1 MSQRET
7 DRLITN
13 VITKTID
20 TYNTIV
26 SPVVINTFKKV
37 KGDNWIR
44 NEETIENSTGKETYY
59 IYVKNNLAEY
69 DTLSIRVDPVNE
81 LKYKKIKGINVK
93 FDAKI
98 ANTISIP
105 KLSSITG
112 IIFDKE
118 YPVIINQNV
127 KKNNSIECEL
137 FGDGVNGE
145 TIYNA
150 IQNYEFFINLN
161 FNGNKSNCKLS
172 ISNIMIEIIFDN
184 ELDKEKEALYNRLEP
199 YFNDLSVVVDAI
211 NQIVNPTY
219 TPVMTLTTQYEMLKS
234 STLECTLMANDIP
247 LPNAEIEWY
256 VNDVFQGSTNTN
268 DDGVARLAWQIDDLT
283 DFKLECRYA
292 GHGEYNSASMV
303 QNVTA
308 VKMNPNITCSL
319 NKERKNYQVNNST
332 YEPMII
338 DCDNDLVEEYPIKIT
353 YKLYNN
359 NTLLSSVD
367 YGEVDDDF
375 YIELLSYPKN
385 VNKIIIEAKE
395 NDWYSGQTITISGI
409 TINNMGSNQTTF
421 KSPTVSLASS
431 YNYYGDYLYFKV
443 MLGNQRLKS
452 GTCNIKVG
460 NKTLSNVKPN
470 GDGYYLFRLN
480 TANGVSN
487 TTKDK
492 TIKYVITYNG
502 DKANNINSVKK
513 NGTFKLH
520 AKDSKTVFFNKYNG
534 YDKNSNTKPYR
545 KWYTL
550 ESGKEK
556 VCVCGNSSNPI
567 SSSSGTY
574 PRPRKLKCSSPSLNI
589 ADAVIDSVTVSYE
602 DANYPKNDNLNTHN
616 SISIG
621 KSKNQCTI
629 HLGKKHVMTDKVNAG
644 NKTFK
649 KHSFKLNGSWSLKQ
663 INDMYIILDWA
674 KNTNGNVGRLK
685 VRNCKVKVSYRI
697 KQTIS

>member
-69 DTLSIRVDPVNE
+69 DTLSIRVDPVKE

-98 ANTISIP
+98 ANTISVP

-219 TPVMTLTTQYEMLKS
+219 TPVMTLTSQYEMLKS
-234 STLECTLMANDIP
+234 STLECTLMVNDTP

-292 GHGEYNSASMV
+292 GHGEYNSATMV

-308 VKMNPNITCSL
+308 VKMNPNITCS
-319 NKERKNYQVNNST
+319 Q
-332 YEPMII
+332 
-338 DCDNDLVEEYPIKIT
+338 
-353 YKLYNN
+353 
-359 NTLLSSVD
+359 
-367 YGEVDDDF
+367 
-375 YIELLSYPKN
+375 
-385 VNKIIIEAKE
+385 
-395 NDWYSGQTITISGI
+395 
-409 TINNMGSNQTTF
+409 
-421 KSPTVSLASS
+421 
-431 YNYYGDYLYFKV
+431 
-443 MLGNQRLKS
+443 
-452 GTCNIKVG
+452 
-460 NKTLSNVKPN
+460 
-470 GDGYYLFRLN
+470 
-480 TANGVSN
+480 
-487 TTKDK
+487 
-492 TIKYVITYNG
+492 
-502 DKANNINSVKK
+502 
-513 NGTFKLH
+513 
-520 AKDSKTVFFNKYNG
+520 
-534 YDKNSNTKPYR
+534 
-545 KWYTL
+545 
-550 ESGKEK
+550 
-556 VCVCGNSSNPI
+556 
-567 SSSSGTY
+567 
-574 PRPRKLKCSSPSLNI
+574 
-589 ADAVIDSVTVSYE
+589 
-602 DANYPKNDNLNTHN
+602 
-616 SISIG
+616 
-621 KSKNQCTI
+621 
-629 HLGKKHVMTDKVNAG
+629 
-644 NKTFK
+644 
-649 KHSFKLNGSWSLKQ
+649 
-663 INDMYIILDWA
+663 
-674 KNTNGNVGRLK
+674 
-685 VRNCKVKVSYRI
+685 
-697 KQTIS
+697 

>member
-59 IYVKNNLAEY
+59 IYVKNNLAEF
-69 DTLSIRVDPVNE
+69 DTLSIRVDPVKE
-81 LKYKKIKGINVK
+81 LKYKKIKGINVM

-98 ANTISIP
+98 ANTISVP

-219 TPVMTLTTQYEMLKS
+219 TPVMTLTSQYEMLKS
-234 STLECTLMANDIP
+234 STLECTLMVNDAP

-319 NKERKNYQVNNST
+319 NKEGKNYQCNNST

-338 DCDNDLVEEYPIKIT
+338 DCDNDLVEEYPIKIA

-375 YIELLSYPKN
+375 YIEL
-385 VNKIIIEAKE
+385 
-395 NDWYSGQTITISGI
+395 
-409 TINNMGSNQTTF
+409 
-421 KSPTVSLASS
+421 
-431 YNYYGDYLYFKV
+431 
-443 MLGNQRLKS
+443 
-452 GTCNIKVG
+452 
-460 NKTLSNVKPN
+460 
-470 GDGYYLFRLN
+470 
-480 TANGVSN
+480 
-487 TTKDK
+487 
-492 TIKYVITYNG
+492 
-502 DKANNINSVKK
+502 
-513 NGTFKLH
+513 
-520 AKDSKTVFFNKYNG
+520 
-534 YDKNSNTKPYR
+534 
-545 KWYTL
+545 
-550 ESGKEK
+550 
-556 VCVCGNSSNPI
+556 
-567 SSSSGTY
+567 
-574 PRPRKLKCSSPSLNI
+574 
-589 ADAVIDSVTVSYE
+589 
-602 DANYPKNDNLNTHN
+602 
-616 SISIG
+616 
-621 KSKNQCTI
+621 
-629 HLGKKHVMTDKVNAG
+629 
-644 NKTFK
+644 
-649 KHSFKLNGSWSLKQ
+649 
-663 INDMYIILDWA
+663 
-674 KNTNGNVGRLK
+674 
-685 VRNCKVKVSYRI
+685 
-697 KQTIS
+697 